1 MHQNRIK
8 GEHAKKYAAK
18 FGKQLNYPIFL
29 CERER
34 DANVASHVIVMTI
47 WQHDMHFEAVLGPAL
62 PKGVCLG

>member
-34 DANVASHVIVMTI
+34 ERVGESRYCYDDLAA
-47 WQHDMHFEAVLGPAL
+47 
-62 PKGVCLG
+62 